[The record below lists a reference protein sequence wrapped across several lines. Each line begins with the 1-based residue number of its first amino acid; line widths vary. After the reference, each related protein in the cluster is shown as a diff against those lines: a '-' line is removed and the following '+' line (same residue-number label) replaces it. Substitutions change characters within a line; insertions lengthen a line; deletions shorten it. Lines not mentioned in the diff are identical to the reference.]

1 MYRLRL
7 KSDVSARADA
17 VVVLGSGVQSAG
29 EAVLGV
35 DALDT
40 VGGVDVLDEG
50 ELEAGGTALA
60 GSDGGVGQEVFPD
73 LRELASWT
81 IPIISV

>member
-1 MYRLRL
+1 M
-7 KSDVSARADA
+7 SAGADA
-17 VVVLGSGVQSAG
+17 AVVLGSGLQSTV

-73 LRELASWT
+73 LRVL
-81 IPIISV
+81 V